1 MTLGH
6 RVPDAVAGPG
16 GGGEGQS
23 PPIRDNQFDVKKGS
37 FLVIV
42 GPGNK
47 CN

>member
-6 RVPDAVAGPG
+6 RVPDAVADP
-16 GGGEGQS
+16 GEGQS